1 MQGGGSLAPGS
12 VRELS
17 SKDGGRERRAGHT
30 TQCILQRPAHD
41 ASWRSSGD
49 FHKSLLRKTT
59 KWRLVF
65 HHRRKNKPTLTD
77 PGSHESLKT

>member
-1 MQGGGSLAPGS
+1 MQGRVSLAPGP
-12 VRELS
+12 VRVFA

-59 KWRLVF
+59 
-65 HHRRKNKPTLTD
+65 NGD
-77 PGSHESLKT
+77 